1 MSAASYDYRPEISQP
16 ASIGVWGAMNTTTA
30 FNGALIM
37 SVLFVYVLVIMT
49 LADLR
54 AWLYTTSNQ
63 LDKAERLLYKIND
76 NCYSTAIRNY
86 IDRKK
91 AGAAGESFISKL
103 SSVIVGQVDGPAKLV
118 TYVQLDRTLLI
129 PAADPKSDETTLSRK
144 TYSEQRIGPARDHP
158 SLADAMSEY
167 RVPVV
172 KRKAPVLLSAA
183 DNRVFGSDYR
193 IACEPDEMDAEEMV

>member
-1 MSAASYDYRPEISQP
+1 
-16 ASIGVWGAMNTTTA
+16 
-30 FNGALIM
+30 M
-37 SVLFVYVLVIMT
+37 SVLFVYILVIMT

-103 SSVIVGQVDGPAKLV
+103 SSVIVGQADGPAKMV

-129 PAADPKSDETTLSRK
+129 PAADPKSDETVLRK

-193 IACEPDEMDAEEMV
+193 IACEPEEMDAEEMV